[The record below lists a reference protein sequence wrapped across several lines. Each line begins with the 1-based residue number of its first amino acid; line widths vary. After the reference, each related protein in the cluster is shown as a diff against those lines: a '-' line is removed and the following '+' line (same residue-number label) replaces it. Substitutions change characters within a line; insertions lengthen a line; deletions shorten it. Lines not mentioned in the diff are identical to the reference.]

1 MTEKCFELLSNE
13 TFIETQTSHGI
24 KVLLEMEANTA
35 EPEKL
40 VMEKKKKKTAG
51 GRLEIRRDSLFHFRE
66 VALSKDTTD
75 FFWMR

>member
-40 VMEKKKKKTAG
+40 VMEKKKKSS
-51 GRLEIRRDSLFHFRE
+51 RRE
-66 VALSKDTTD
+66 VRDQERQPLS
-75 FFWMR
+75 F